1 MSIGWPVQAAFGVLV
16 VMMAA
21 LFSVVIVE
29 ISRVK
34 RLKDRGN
41 GGVSK
46 STATGA
52 AEKAQLLLPLATRTK
67 ISAVLVVVGGLLVL
81 FLSASGTIGQAGAT
95 ITILGVAVYFF
106 GVILRTV
113 GLGQERVSQ
122 GTEKFGNNKDK

>member
-29 ISRVK
+29 ILRVK